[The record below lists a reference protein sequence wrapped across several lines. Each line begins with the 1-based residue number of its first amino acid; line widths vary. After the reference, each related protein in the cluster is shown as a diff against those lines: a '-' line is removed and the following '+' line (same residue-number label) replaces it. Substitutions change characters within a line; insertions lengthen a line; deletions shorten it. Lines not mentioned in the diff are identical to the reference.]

1 MTVSFPR
8 KHARLGITRFALCLL
23 AFALGL
29 SGASDQSLWG
39 QDPATEPSTPSARE
53 VLNGENQESNP
64 LEKPEGDSPSETP
77 DTPSN
82 DDPAS
87 PAEEAPAPPEA
98 SETSDTETSSGP
110 AVEPSSSTAL
120 PVISPEMQAL
130 IDSVSDERLNQI
142 FAGDDPQNLAEL
154 VAMQAHVQEIV
165 RRVSPSVVS
174 IEVGP
179 SQGTGVMVT
188 NDGFILTA
196 GHVIMR
202 PKQRANI
209 RFTDGAP
216 IPAETLGINR
226 NIDSGLVRMK
236 QQENWPYVEM
246 GDSSQLKPGQW
257 VLTIGH
263 PGGFQPERGLV
274 VRLGRVLSVA
284 STGIRTDCA
293 LVGGDSGGPLFDM
306 NGKVVGINSRIGD
319 QIVKNI
325 HVPVNT
331 FAETWDRLVQADA
344 WGSMGNLVRASWIG
358 ISLDADSEFVV
369 ISALVSGGPAELA
382 GMEVGDRVVQF
393 NGMDVTNRAS
403 LSDAVSRTPAYE
415 LITVVVRR
423 GDRQIAL
430 ELETGEK

>member
-1 MTVSFPR
+1 MTVLFPIKSF
-8 KHARLGITRFALCLL
+8 RLRTLLRSACLL
-23 AFALGL
+23 SLTLITSSCL
-29 SGASDQSLWG
+29 SL
-39 QDPATEPSTPSARE
+39 ATLSAQEPSTEPAPVAEEPAAPPAEAS
-53 VLNGENQESNP
+53 
-64 LEKPEGDSPSETP
+64 PET
-77 DTPSN
+77 
-82 DDPAS
+82 DDPAQEETPAESPPAAETPAAES
-87 PAEEAPAPPEA
+87 PAAETPSVEPPAAPAPSPI
-98 SETSDTETSSGP
+98 T
-110 AVEPSSSTAL
+110 
-120 PVISPEMQAL
+120 PEMQAL
-130 IDSVSDERLNQI
+130 IDSVTDERLEQI
-142 FAGDDPQNLAEL
+142 FAGDDPQNVAEL
-154 VAMQAHVQEIV
+154 VAMQAHVQDIV

-188 NDGFILTA
+188 SDGFVLTA

-209 RFTDGAP
+209 RFLDGAP
-216 IPAETLGINR
+216 IPAQTLGINR
-226 NIDSGLVRMK
+226 NIDSGLVRME
-236 QQENWPYVEM
+236 QQENWPYVDM
-246 GDSSQLKPGQW
+246 GNSSELKPGQW

-306 NGKVVGINSRIGD
+306 HGKVVGINSRIGD

-331 FAETWDRLVQADA
+331 FGETWDRLVGADA

-358 ISLDADSEFVV
+358 ISLDAESEFVV
-369 ISALVSGGPAELA
+369 VTALVTGGPAELA
-382 GMEVGDRVVQF
+382 GIEVGDRIVEF
-393 NGMDVTNRAS
+393 NGAEVTNRAS
-403 LSDAVSRTPAYE
+403 LSEAVSRTPAYE